1 MIESK
6 IKDIVNETYKILKL
20 KIIPLNKVNFN
31 SFLAEFCKKDE
42 EHDNELDLKNKINKF
57 KEYKFEVDNE
67 TISNMSTQYDS
78 NYYTSDFCYLNMDDS
93 NNKYEDLAYEIYDN
107 VFLSSNYG
115 DLTDEEISEFILEL
129 FKRFQENNS

>member
-6 IKDIVNETYKILKL
+6 IKDIANENYNILKL

-31 SFLAEFCKKDE
+31 SFLAELCKKDE

-57 KEYKFEVDNE
+57 KEYKFEVDKE

-78 NYYTSDFCYLNMDDS
+78 NFCTFDFCYLNMDDS
-93 NNKYEDLAYEIYDN
+93 NNKYEDVAYEIYDN

-115 DLTDEEISEFILEL
+115 D
-129 FKRFQENNS
+129 

>member
-6 IKDIVNETYKILKL
+6 IKDIANETYKILKL

-31 SFLAEFCKKDE
+31 SFLAELCKKDE

-57 KEYKFEVDNE
+57 KEYKFEVDKE
-67 TISNMSTQYDS
+67 TISNISTQYDS
-78 NYYTSDFCYLNMDDS
+78 NFCTSDFYYLNMDES
-93 NNKYEDLAYEIYDN
+93 NNEYEDLAYDIYDN
-107 VFLSSNYG
+107 LFLSSNYG

-129 FKRFQENNS
+129 FKLFQENNG

>member
-1 MIESK
+1 MIASK
-6 IKDIVNETYKILKL
+6 IKDIAYENYNILKL

-57 KEYKFEVDNE
+57 KEYKFEVDKE
-67 TISNMSTQYDS
+67 TISNISTQYDS
-78 NYYTSDFCYLNMDDS
+78 NFCTSDFCYLNMDDS
-93 NNKYEDLAYEIYDN
+93 NNKYEDVAYEIYDN

-129 FKRFQENNS
+129 FKLFQENNG

>member
-31 SFLAEFCKKDE
+31 SFLAELCKKDE

-129 FKRFQENNS
+129 FKRFQDNNS

>member
-31 SFLAEFCKKDE
+31 SFLAELCKKDE

-57 KEYKFEVDNE
+57 KEFKFEKGNE
-67 TISNMSTQYDS
+67 INSNMSTEYDS
-78 NYYTSDFCYLNMDDS
+78 NYFTSDFCFLNMEES
-93 NNKYEDLAYEIYDN
+93 NNEYEDLAYDIYDK

-129 FKRFQENNS
+129 FKLFQENNG

>member
-6 IKDIVNETYKILKL
+6 IKDIANETYKILKL